1 MANVGLNI
9 SRQPILVFA
18 LNPAVRVRKPI
29 PYINLV
35 MLKPEL
41 QIVVDGLVG
50 DLAE

>member
-1 MANVGLNI
+1 
-9 SRQPILVFA
+9 VFG
-18 LNPAVRVRKPI
+18 LNPAV